1 MRQTI
6 STIDLQENVVL
17 LLGQSLCHPSAGN
30 IFEKKK
36 RKISRRCHCFFIE
49 KGKLMKVKWK
59 PPKKAIQC
67 LFYIRMKK
75 EASISESN
83 NSRVFLSTFS
93 YGRFLSKD

>member
-36 RKISRRCHCFFIE
+36 ENFSEMSLFFYRKRKTNEGEMETSKKGNTVFI
-49 KGKLMKVKWK
+49 L
-59 PPKKAIQC
+59 
-67 LFYIRMKK
+67 Y
-75 EASISESN
+75 
-83 NSRVFLSTFS
+83 
-93 YGRFLSKD
+93 

>member
-30 IFEKKK
+30 IFEKKLENF
-36 RKISRRCHCFFIE
+36 SEMSLFFIE

-59 PPKKAIQC
+59 PPKRAIQC